1 MHRGHF
7 PARRA
12 RKQKPS
18 RSSTLTGRRR
28 EQLEFEG
35 DHVSEN
41 EGQNPREQRREE
53 KRVPEPIPIDSP
65 PVTAGHT
72 RDKAGLAL
80 RRLSSKKET
89 ELKP

>member
-1 MHRGHF
+1 M
-7 PARRA
+7 
-12 RKQKPS
+12 
-18 RSSTLTGRRR
+18 
-28 EQLEFEG
+28 
-35 DHVSEN
+35 SEN